1 MGTEVQVRIAHELLR
16 AINAG
21 DAAGAMALFDQRY
34 AGIDVADPT
43 PQRGREDVG
52 RAIERYL
59 EAFPDLRIEAETT
72 VTEEE
77 RVALFWTATGTHRGL
92 LMHIPP
98 TGRPVD
104 VRGVALLRI
113 DREKIV
119 EGLYLWDVAGLL
131 RSVGLL
137 PDLSVDVRA

>member
-1 MGTEVQVRIAHELLR
+1 MGTRVEIQIAHELLR
-16 AINAG
+16 SINAG
-21 DAAGAMALFDQRY
+21 DVNGVVALFDDGY

-43 PQRGREDVG
+43 PQRGRVDV
-52 RAIERYL
+52 RRSIERYR
-59 EAFPDLRIEAETT
+59 EAFPDLRVLAETT
-72 VTEEE
+72 VTEDE
-77 RVALFWTATGTHRGL
+77 RIALFWTAIGTHRGP

-98 TGRPVD
+98 TGRPVE

-113 DREKIV
+113 EREKIV

-137 PDLSVDVRA
+137 PDLSIEAHV

>member
-1 MGTEVQVRIAHELLR
+1 MGTGVQVQIAYELLR

-21 DAAGAMALFDQRY
+21 DAAGAAVLFDEQY

-43 PQRGREDVG
+43 PQRGLVDVR

-59 EAFPDLRIEAETT
+59 EAFPDLHVDAVTT
-72 VTEEE
+72 VTEVE
-77 RVALFWTATGTHRGL
+77 RVALFWAATGTHRGP

-98 TGRPVD
+98 TGRLVD

-113 DREKIV
+113 EREKIV

-131 RSVGLL
+131 RAIGLL
-137 PDLSVDVRA
+137 PDLSVEAPF